1 MSFANARARGLRK
14 PAGFRLN
21 LRLTT
26 VAETIYSRPLP
37 GLWVN
42 SPSDNG
48 YRNNN
53 NTENKR
59 EYINVEE
66 TEFEVQD

>member
-1 MSFANARARGLRK
+1 MPVTDECAKGLRNS
-14 PAGFRLN
+14 AGFRLN
-21 LRLTT
+21 PGLTT
-26 VAETIYSRPLP
+26 VSETIYSRPLP

-42 SPSDNG
+42 RPSDNG
-48 YRNNN
+48 YRDNN

-59 EYINVEE
+59 EFINVEE